1 MDGVACAGKLFCVM
15 GGLGSTSEVFG
26 RLQKARLGCL
36 LVRVARLGW
45 YSGGVTVEKD
55 DGVRGVDERGLQG
68 RHERRHDGCR
78 LPAPSLCDRLH
89 AQMDVE
95 GDDPEDLVDLV
106 ADGFPD

>member
-26 RLQKARLGCL
+26 RLQKARLDKTEVRRLLHGPPDDDVIEQTDVDDFARVRERLGCL

-68 RHERRHDGCR
+68 RHERRHDG
-78 LPAPSLCDRLH
+78 
-89 AQMDVE
+89 
-95 GDDPEDLVDLV
+95 
-106 ADGFPD
+106 